1 MKDERKSLLIIAI
14 NVCKQLLSLSS
25 ACKFCGAD
33 GALTNAG
40 IVRKITISDE
50 KKKKENEEIRR
61 SRRYKWQVKALLTL
75 SVSVLFT

>member
-50 KKKKENEEIRR
+50 KKKKRMKKLDVRGDINGK
-61 SRRYKWQVKALLTL
+61 SKHC
-75 SVSVLFT
+75 

>member
-1 MKDERKSLLIIAI
+1 MFV
-14 NVCKQLLSLSS
+14 NNLLSLSS

-50 KKKKENEEIRR
+50 KKKRE
-61 SRRYKWQVKALLTL
+61 
-75 SVSVLFT
+75 